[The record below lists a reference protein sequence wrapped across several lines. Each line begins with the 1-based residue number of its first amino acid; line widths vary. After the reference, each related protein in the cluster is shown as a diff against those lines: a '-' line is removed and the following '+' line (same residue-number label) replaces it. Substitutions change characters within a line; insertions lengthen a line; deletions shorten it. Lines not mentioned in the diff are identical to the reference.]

1 MKQLNIP
8 NRLSLLRLCLVPV
21 FMALMGIPELLPGQT
36 GMEILFSALAAF
48 VFILCAVTDMID
60 GKIARKY
67 IMITDF
73 GKFID
78 PVADKFMVIG
88 AMMMLVFCDRYAAIR
103 PVLFWGVVIV
113 VFRELAVTAVR
124 LVALSAGGQ
133 VIAANMLGKIKTVT
147 QIVCVCAAIIEPLLC
162 KIPLVDKYLSF
173 WGRYLPIT
181 YTSIAVMTIFTLW
194 SGINYIVCAWKY
206 INPNK

>member
-36 GMEILFSALAAF
+36 VMEILFSALAAF

-67 IMITDF
+67 NMITDF

-88 AMMMLVFCDRYAAIR
+88 AMMMLTGKWTK
-103 PVLFWGVVIV
+103 PGVYTVEE
-113 VFRELAVTAVR
+113 FDPDPYMD
-124 LVALSAGGQ
+124 ALNTCGLPWQ
-133 VIAANMLGKIKTVT
+133 VQDDPA
-147 QIVCVCAAIIEPLLC
+147 
-162 KIPLVDKYLSF
+162 LVD
-173 WGRYLPIT
+173 
-181 YTSIAVMTIFTLW
+181 
-194 SGINYIVCAWKY
+194 
-206 INPNK
+206 